1 LVKINPSGTFIKAG
15 LLHNSDQGITYI
27 GTRYCELL
35 KENGITPSISR
46 TGNCHDNAFAESYFA
61 NLKNELTYHR
71 EFKTRQEART
81 AIFDYIEL
89 FYNRKRPQQTLNYL
103 SPVEYETMRAVA

>member
-1 LVKINPSGTFIKAG
+1 M
-15 LLHNSDQGITYI
+15 TYTS
-27 GTRYCELL
+27 TRYRELL
-35 KENGITPSISR
+35 KENGITVSISR
-46 TGNCHDNAFAESYFA
+46 ISNCHDNAVAECLFA

-71 EFKTRQEART
+71 DFNTRQEART

>member
-1 LVKINPSGTFIKAG
+1 MKQYDMVVSV
-15 LLHNSDQGITYI
+15 
-27 GTRYCELL
+27 
-35 KENGITPSISR
+35 SR
-46 TGNCHDNAFAESYFA
+46 VRNCHDNAVAESFFA

-71 EFKTRQEART
+71 DFKTREEARS

-89 FYNRKRPQQTLNYL
+89 FYNRKRPHQSLNYA